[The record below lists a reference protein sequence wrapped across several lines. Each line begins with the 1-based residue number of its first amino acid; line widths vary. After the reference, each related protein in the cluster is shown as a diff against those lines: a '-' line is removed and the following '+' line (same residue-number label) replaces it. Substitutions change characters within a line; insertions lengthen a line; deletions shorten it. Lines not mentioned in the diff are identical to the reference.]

1 LRRLEVFDSCAELI
15 NIREED
21 IPVVG
26 NLSQHFLE
34 IRLALIDYATT
45 HRLDELLTL
54 SLDRVGE
61 LVKSPI
67 GFYHFV
73 GSDQKTLLL
82 QQWSTRTLK
91 DFCRA
96 EGKGSHYG
104 VDQAGVWVDCLHQ
117 KKAVIHNDYSSLP
130 HKKGMPEGHAKVV
143 RELVVPVFREGKAV
157 AILGVGNKP
166 TDYTQRDVRIVSY
179 FADVT
184 WEIVNQKRIEE
195 FLEKTTY
202 DLHERVKELSCFYS
216 ISKLVENDD
225 LTIDGILQG
234 IVDLL
239 PQSWHY
245 PEITCAQIKL
255 IDRSFRTTNF
265 KETEWVQSNEILVNK
280 EHVGFIEV
288 FLIEINPSKYEE
300 PFLVEEQHLL
310 KAIAERIGRIIER
323 KLAHEQLQ
331 KSHEELEVR
340 VEEKTKE
347 LVTQNLNLLDE
358 IKKRQEAEYEI
369 KIFSEKIK
377 LFAYSVAHDLKNPAI
392 SVHGLAKFLNEK
404 LGNNLDDRAKKICK
418 QIQRASEDI
427 VSLVNQINVFIS
439 AKETPLDI
447 ENISLKEI
455 FIEINDEFVSEFN
468 NRSIQLSV
476 SDNVPDSLVADRISI
491 IRIFRNI
498 IENSLKYGG
507 EELGRITIDYRA
519 TDDLHILTVTDDGKG
534 IKEKD
539 SDSIF
544 KWFKRRTDSRG
555 TQGAGM
561 GLAIIREIISLHG
574 GEIWH
579 EPAKPTGVTFCFSIY
594 RHLLPTAGFQKE

>member
-1 LRRLEVFDSCAELI
+1 MEEENNFKAEK
-15 NIREED
+15 
-21 IPVVG
+21 
-26 NLSQHFLE
+26 SFQHFLE
-34 IRLALIDYATT
+34 IRLSLTDYAAT
-45 HRLDELLTL
+45 HTLDELLTL

-82 QQWSTRTLK
+82 QQWSTRTLN

-96 EGKGSHYG
+96 EGKGRHYS
-104 VDQAGVWVDCLHQ
+104 VNQAGVWVDCLHQ

-130 HKKGMPEGHAKVV
+130 HKKGMPEGHAQVV

-166 TDYTQRDVRIVSY
+166 TDYTQRDVGIVSY

-195 FLEKTTY
+195 CLKKTTR
-202 DLHERVKELSCFYS
+202 DLHERVKELSCLYN

-234 IVDLL
+234 IINLI
-239 PQSWHY
+239 PQSWRY
-245 PEITCAQIKL
+245 PEITCARIKL
-255 IDRSFRTTNF
+255 IDRSFRTANF
-265 KETEWVQSNEILVNK
+265 RETEWVQSEKIIVNK

-288 FLIEINPSKYEE
+288 FLIESNPNKVEE
-300 PFLVEEQHLL
+300 PFLAEEKNLL
-310 KAIAERIGRIIER
+310 HAIAERIGRIIER
-323 KLAHEQLQ
+323 NLAHEQLQ
-331 KSHEELEVR
+331 KSHENLQVR

-347 LVTQNLNLLDE
+347 LAAKNLSLVDE
-358 IKKRQEAEYEI
+358 IKKRKEAEEEI
-369 KIFSEKIK
+369 KSFSEKIK
-377 LFAYSVAHDLKNPAI
+377 RFAYSIAHDLKSPAI
-392 SVHGLAKFLNEK
+392 SIHGLAKFLNEK
-404 LGNNLDDRAKKICK
+404 FGITLDDRGKKICE
-418 QIQRASEDI
+418 QIQRSSEDI
-427 VSLVNQINVFIS
+427 VSLVHQINVFIS
-439 AKETPLDI
+439 TKETPVHF
-447 ENISLKEI
+447 ENISLTEI
-455 FIEINDEFVSEFN
+455 FREVNDEFVSEFN
-468 NRSIQLSV
+468 NRSLQLSV
-476 SDNVPDSLVADRISI
+476 SEKVPDSLVADRISI

-507 EELGRITIDYRA
+507 DELSRITIDYRG
-519 TDDLHILTVTDDGKG
+519 TDGLHILTVTDDGKG

-539 SDSIF
+539 SDYIF
-544 KWFKRRTDSRG
+544 NWFKKRTDSNG

-574 GEIWH
+574 GEIWY
-579 EPAKPTGVTFCFSIY
+579 EPAKPKGVTFCFSLN
-594 RHLLPTAGFQKE
+594 RHLSPTKGYPEP

>member
-1 LRRLEVFDSCAELI
+1 MK
-15 NIREED
+15 EED
-21 IPVVG
+21 NPAG
-26 NLSQHFLE
+26 RKLSQNFLE
-34 IRLALIDYATT
+34 IRLALIDYATNHT
-45 HRLDELLTL
+45 LDELLTL

-73 GSDQKTLLL
+73 GSDPKTLFL

-96 EGKGSHYG
+96 EGKGRHYS

-130 HKKGMPEGHAKVV
+130 HKKGMPEGHAQLV
-143 RELVVPVFREGKAV
+143 RELVAPVFREGKAV

-195 FLEKTTY
+195 SLKKTSY
-202 DLHERVKELSCFYS
+202 DLNERVKELSCFYN
-216 ISKLVENDD
+216 ISKIVENDD

-234 IVDLL
+234 IVNLI
-239 PQSWHY
+239 PQSWQY

-255 IDRSFRTTNF
+255 IDRSIRTTNF
-265 KETEWVQSNEILVNK
+265 RETEWVQSQKIIVNK

-288 FLIEINPSKYEE
+288 FLIEINSNKHKE
-300 PFLVEEQHLL
+300 PFLAEEQRLL
-310 KAIAERIGRIIER
+310 DAIAERIGRIIER
-323 KLAHEQLQ
+323 ELAHEELQ
-331 KSHEELEVR
+331 KSHEDLQVR

-347 LVTQNLNLLDE
+347 LAAQNLSLLDE
-358 IKKRQEAEYEI
+358 IKKRKEAEEELNS
-369 KIFSEKIK
+369 FSEKIK

-392 SVHGLAKFLNEK
+392 SIHGLARFLNEK
-404 LGNNLDDRAKKICK
+404 HGNNLDDRGKKICE

-427 VSLVNQINVFIS
+427 VSLVHQINVFIS
-439 AKETPLDI
+439 TKETPLHI

-455 FIEINDEFVSEFN
+455 FKEINDEFLNELN

-476 SDNVPDSLVADRISI
+476 SEKIPDSLVADRISI

-507 EELGRITIDYRA
+507 DELGRIAIDYRG
-519 TDDLHILTVTDDGKG
+519 TNDMHILTVTDDGEG

-539 SDSIF
+539 SDYIF
-544 KWFKRRTDSRG
+544 NWFKRTDSKK
-555 TQGAGM
+555 TQGSGM

-579 EPAKPTGVTFCFSIY
+579 EPAKPKGATFCFSLY
-594 RHLLPTAGFQKE
+594 RQLLPTE

>member
-1 LRRLEVFDSCAELI
+1 MK
-15 NIREED
+15 EED
-21 IPVVG
+21 NPAG
-26 NLSQHFLE
+26 RKLSQNFLE
-34 IRLALIDYATT
+34 IRLALIDYATNHT
-45 HRLDELLTL
+45 LDELLTL

-73 GSDQKTLLL
+73 GSDQKTLFL

-96 EGKGSHYG
+96 EGKGRHYS

-130 HKKGMPEGHAKVV
+130 HKKGMPEGHAQVV
-143 RELVVPVFREGKAV
+143 RELVAPVFREGKAV

-195 FLEKTTY
+195 SLKKTSY
-202 DLHERVKELSCFYS
+202 DLNERVKELSCFYN
-216 ISKLVENDD
+216 ISKIVENDD

-234 IVDLL
+234 IVNLI
-239 PQSWHY
+239 PQSWQY

-255 IDRSFRTTNF
+255 IDRSIRTTNF
-265 KETEWVQSNEILVNK
+265 RETEWVQSQKIIVNK

-288 FLIEINPSKYEE
+288 FLIEINSNKHKE
-300 PFLVEEQHLL
+300 PFLAEEQRLL
-310 KAIAERIGRIIER
+310 DAIAERIGRIIER
-323 KLAHEQLQ
+323 ELAHEELQ
-331 KSHEELEVR
+331 KSHEDLQVR

-347 LVTQNLNLLDE
+347 LAAQNLSLLDE
-358 IKKRQEAEYEI
+358 IKKRKEAEEELNS
-369 KIFSEKIK
+369 FSEKIK

-392 SVHGLAKFLNEK
+392 SIHGLARFLNEK
-404 LGNNLDDRAKKICK
+404 HGNNLDDRGKKICE

-427 VSLVNQINVFIS
+427 VSLVHQINVFIS
-439 AKETPLDI
+439 TKETPLHI

-455 FIEINDEFVSEFN
+455 FKEINDEFLNELN

-476 SDNVPDSLVADRISI
+476 SEKVPDSLVADRISI

-507 EELGRITIDYRA
+507 DELGRIAIDYRG
-519 TDDLHILTVTDDGKG
+519 TNDMHILTVTDDGEG

-539 SDSIF
+539 SDYIF
-544 KWFKRRTDSRG
+544 NWFKRTDSKK
-555 TQGAGM
+555 TQGSGM

-579 EPAKPTGVTFCFSIY
+579 EPAKPKGATFCFSLY
-594 RHLLPTAGFQKE
+594 RQLLPTE

>member
-1 LRRLEVFDSCAELI
+1 MK
-15 NIREED
+15 EED
-21 IPVVG
+21 IFIAG
-26 NLSQHFLE
+26 KLSQYFLE
-34 IRLALIDYATT
+34 IRLSLTDYART
-45 HRLDELLTL
+45 HTLDELLTL

-73 GSDQKTLLL
+73 GPDQKTLLL
-82 QQWSTRTLK
+82 QQWSTRTLR
-91 DFCRA
+91 DFCRT
-96 EGKGSHYG
+96 EGKGSHYS

-117 KKAVIHNDYSSLP
+117 KKAVIHNDYSALL

-143 RELVVPVFREGKAV
+143 RELVVPVFRENKAV

-166 TDYTQRDVRIVSY
+166 TDYTQRDAGIVSY

-195 FLEKTTY
+195 SLKKTTY
-202 DLHERVKELSCFYS
+202 DLHERVKELSCLYN

-225 LTIDGILQG
+225 LTINGILQG
-234 IVDLL
+234 IINLI
-239 PQSWHY
+239 PQSWQY

-255 IDRSFRTTNF
+255 IDRSFRTNNF
-265 KETEWVQSNEILVNK
+265 KETKWVQSKKIIVNK
-280 EHVGFIEV
+280 KHFGFIEV
-288 FLIEINPSKYEE
+288 LLIESNPNKYEE

-310 KAIAERIGRIIER
+310 DAIAERIGRIIER

-331 KSHEELEVR
+331 KSHEDLQVR

-347 LVTQNLNLLDE
+347 LAAQNLSLADE
-358 IKKRQEAEYEI
+358 IKKRKEAEEEI
-369 KIFSEKIK
+369 KSFSEKIK

-392 SVHGLAKFLNEK
+392 SIHGLAKFLNEK
-404 LGNNLDDRAKKICK
+404 LGNNLDDRGKKICG
-418 QIQRASEDI
+418 QIQRSSEDI
-427 VSLVNQINVFIS
+427 VFLVDKINVFIS
-439 AKETPLDI
+439 TKEIPLHI

-455 FIEINDEFVSEFN
+455 FKEINDEFAREFN
-468 NRSIQLSV
+468 DRSLQLSV
-476 SDNVPDSLVADRISI
+476 SDKVPDSLVADRISI

-507 EELGRITIDYRA
+507 DELGVITIDYRG
-519 TDDLHILTVTDDGKG
+519 TNDLHIFAVTDDGKG
-534 IKEKD
+534 IQEKD
-539 SDSIF
+539 SDNIF
-544 KWFKRRTDSRG
+544 NLFKRRSDSKG
-555 TQGAGM
+555 TQGSGM

-579 EPAKPTGVTFCFSIY
+579 EPAKPKGVTFCFSLN
-594 RHLLPTAGFQKE
+594 RHLTPTKGYPKA

>member
-1 LRRLEVFDSCAELI
+1 MT
-15 NIREED
+15 EED
-21 IPVVG
+21 NLAG
-26 NLSQHFLE
+26 RKLSQNFLE
-34 IRLALIDYATT
+34 IRLALIDYATNHT
-45 HRLDELLTL
+45 LDELLTL

-73 GSDQKTLLL
+73 GSDQKTLLS
-82 QQWSTRTLK
+82 QQWSSRTLK

-96 EGKGSHYG
+96 ERKGSHYS
-104 VDQAGVWVDCLHQ
+104 VDQAGVWVDCLRQ

-166 TDYTQRDVRIVSY
+166 TDYKQRDVRIVSY

-195 FLEKTTY
+195 SLKKTTY
-202 DLHERVKELSCFYS
+202 DLNERVKELSCFYN
-216 ISKLVENDD
+216 ISKIVENDD
-225 LTIDGILQG
+225 LTLDGILQG
-234 IVDLL
+234 IVNLI
-239 PQSWHY
+239 PISWRY

-255 IDRSFRTTNF
+255 IDRSVRTANF
-265 KETEWVQSNEILVNK
+265 KETEWVQSKKIIVNK
-280 EHVGFIEV
+280 EHVGYIEV
-288 FLIEINPSKYEE
+288 FLIEINPNKHEE
-300 PFLVEEQHLL
+300 PFLFEEQRLL
-310 KAIAERIGRIIER
+310 DAIAERIGHIIER
-323 KLAHEQLQ
+323 ELAHEQLQ
-331 KSHEELEVR
+331 KSHEDLQIR

-347 LVTQNLNLLDE
+347 LAAQNLSLLDE
-358 IKKRQEAEYEI
+358 IKKRKEAEEEI
-369 KIFSEKIK
+369 KNFSEKIK

-392 SVHGLAKFLNEK
+392 SIHGLAKFLNEK
-404 LGNNLDDRAKKICK
+404 LGNNLDDRGKKICE

-427 VSLVNQINVFIS
+427 VSLVHQINVFIS
-439 AKETPLDI
+439 TKETPLHI

-455 FIEINDEFVSEFN
+455 FKEINDEFLNELN

-476 SDNVPDSLVADRISI
+476 SEKVPDSLVADRISI

-507 EELGRITIDYRA
+507 DELGRITIDYRG
-519 TDDLHILTVTDDGKG
+519 TNDLHILTVTDDGEG

-539 SDSIF
+539 SDYIF
-544 KWFKRRTDSRG
+544 NWFKRTDSKK
-555 TQGAGM
+555 TQGSGM

-579 EPAKPTGVTFCFSIY
+579 EPAKPKGATFCFSLY
-594 RHLLPTAGFQKE
+594 RQLLPTEGYPKK

>member
-1 LRRLEVFDSCAELI
+1 MREKDFLVAEK
-15 NIREED
+15 
-21 IPVVG
+21 
-26 NLSQHFLE
+26 LSQHFLE
-34 IRLALIDYATT
+34 IRLSLIEYATT
-45 HRLDELLTL
+45 HTLDELLTL

-61 LVKSPI
+61 FVKSPI

-96 EGKGSHYG
+96 EGKGIHYG
-104 VDQAGVWVDCLHQ
+104 IDQAGVWVDCLHQ

-195 FLEKTTY
+195 SLKKTTC
-202 DLHERVKELSCFYS
+202 DLHERLKELSCFYS
-216 ISKLVENDD
+216 ISNLVENDD
-225 LTIDGILQG
+225 LTIDEILQG
-234 IVDLL
+234 IVNLI
-239 PQSWHY
+239 PQSWQY

-255 IDRSFRTTNF
+255 IDRSFRTIKF
-265 KETEWVQSNEILVNK
+265 KETEWVQSKEIIVNK
-280 EHVGFIEV
+280 EHVGLIKV
-288 FLIEINPSKYEE
+288 FLIKINPSNDEE

-310 KAIAERIGRIIER
+310 NAITERIGRIIER

-331 KSHEELEVR
+331 KSHEELQVR

-347 LVTQNLNLLDE
+347 LTTQNLSLLDE
-358 IKKRQEAEYEI
+358 IKKRKKAEEQI
-369 KIFSEKIK
+369 KSFSEKIK

-392 SVHGLAKFLNEK
+392 SIHGLAKYLNKK
-404 LGNNLDDRAKKICK
+404 LGNDLDDRGKKICE
-418 QIQRASEDI
+418 QIQRSSEDI
-427 VSLVNQINVFIS
+427 VSLVHQINVFIS
-439 AKETPLDI
+439 TKETPLHI

-455 FIEINDEFVSEFN
+455 FKEINDEFVSEFN
-468 NRSIQLSV
+468 NHSIQLSV
-476 SDNVPDSLVADRISI
+476 SDKVPDSLVADRISI

-507 EELGRITIDYRA
+507 DELGKITIDYRG
-519 TDDLHILTVTDDGKG
+519 TDDLHILTVADDGKG
-534 IKEKD
+534 LEEKD
-539 SDSIF
+539 SDYIF
-544 KWFKRRTDSRG
+544 NWFKRRASAKG
-555 TQGAGM
+555 TKGTGM
-561 GLAIIREIISLHG
+561 GLAIIKELITLHG

-579 EPAKPTGVTFCFSIY
+579 EPSKPKGVTFCFSLY
-594 RHLLPTAGFQKE
+594 RHLLPAEGYPKE

>member
-1 LRRLEVFDSCAELI
+1 MREKDILAAEK
-15 NIREED
+15 
-21 IPVVG
+21 
-26 NLSQHFLE
+26 LSQHFLE
-34 IRLALIDYATT
+34 IRLSLIEYSST
-45 HRLDELLTL
+45 HTLDELLTL
-54 SLDRVGE
+54 SLDKLGE

-96 EGKGSHYG
+96 EGKGIHYG

-184 WEIVNQKRIEE
+184 WEIVNQKQIEE
-195 FLEKTTY
+195 SLKKTTY

-225 LTIDGILQG
+225 LTIDEILQG
-234 IVDLL
+234 IVDLI
-239 PQSWHY
+239 PQSWQY

-255 IDRSFRTTNF
+255 FDRSFRTVKF
-265 KETEWVQSNEILVNK
+265 KETEWVHSKKIIVNQ
-280 EHVGFIEV
+280 EQVGVIEV
-288 FLIEINPSKYEE
+288 FIIESNPRKYEE

-310 KAIAERIGRIIER
+310 NAIAERTGRIIER

-331 KSHEELEVR
+331 RSHERLQVR

-347 LVTQNLNLLDE
+347 LTTQNLSLLDE
-358 IKKRQEAEYEI
+358 IEKRKRAEEEI
-369 KIFSEKIK
+369 KNFSEKIK

-392 SVHGLAKFLNEK
+392 SIQGLTKFLNEK
-404 LGNNLDDRAKKICK
+404 LGNDLDDRAKRICE

-427 VSLVNQINVFIS
+427 VSLVHQINVFIS
-439 AKETPLDI
+439 TKETPLHI

-455 FIEINDEFVSEFN
+455 FKEINDEFVSEFK
-468 NRSIQLSV
+468 NRSIQLSI
-476 SDNVPDSLVADRISI
+476 SDQIPHSLVADRISI

-507 EELGRITIDYRA
+507 EELANITIGYRG
-519 TDDLHILTVTDDGKG
+519 TDGLHILTVTDDGKG
-534 IKEKD
+534 LEEKN
-539 SDSIF
+539 SDYIF
-544 KWFKRRTDSRG
+544 NWFKRRAVSKG
-555 TQGAGM
+555 TQGTGM
-561 GLAIIREIISLHG
+561 GLAIIREIITLHG
-574 GEIWH
+574 GEIWY
-579 EPAKPTGVTFCFSIY
+579 EPAKPKGVTFCFSINRY
-594 RHLLPTAGFQKE
+594 LLPTEGYPEK

>member
-1 LRRLEVFDSCAELI
+1 MREKDILVAEK
-15 NIREED
+15 
-21 IPVVG
+21 
-26 NLSQHFLE
+26 LSQHFLE
-34 IRLALIDYATT
+34 IRLSLIEYATT
-45 HRLDELLTL
+45 HTLDELLTL

-96 EGKGSHYG
+96 EGKGIHYG

-166 TDYTQRDVRIVSY
+166 TDYSQRDVRIVSY

-195 FLEKTTY
+195 SLKKTTY

-225 LTIDGILQG
+225 LTIDEILQG
-234 IVDLL
+234 IVNLI
-239 PQSWHY
+239 PQSWQY
-245 PEITCAQIKL
+245 PELTCAQIKY
-255 IDRSFRTTNF
+255 IDRSFSTIKF
-265 KETEWVQSNEILVNK
+265 KETEWVQSKEIIVNQ
-280 EHVGFIEV
+280 EHVGLIEV
-288 FLIEINPSKYEE
+288 FILEINPKKYEV
-300 PFLVEEQHLL
+300 PFLDEEQRLL
-310 KAIAERIGRIIER
+310 NAIAERIGRIIER
-323 KLAHEQLQ
+323 KLAHDQLQ
-331 KSHEELEVR
+331 KSHRELQVR

-347 LVTQNLNLLDE
+347 LTTQNLSLLDE
-358 IKKRQEAEYEI
+358 IKKRKKAEEQI
-369 KIFSEKIK
+369 KSFSEKIK
-377 LFAYSVAHDLKNPAI
+377 LFAYSIAHDLKNPAI
-392 SVHGLAKFLNEK
+392 SINGLAKFLNEK
-404 LGNNLDDRAKKICK
+404 IGKDLDDRGKKICE
-418 QIQRASEDI
+418 QIQQSSEDI
-427 VSLVNQINVFIS
+427 VSLVHQINVFI
-439 AKETPLDI
+439 ATKETPVHI
-447 ENISLKEI
+447 ENIFLKEI
-455 FIEINDEFVSEFN
+455 FKEINDEFVSEFN

-476 SDNVPDSLVADRISI
+476 SDKVPDSLVADRISI

-507 EELGRITIDYRA
+507 DELGKITIDYRG
-519 TDDLHILTVTDDGKG
+519 TDDFHTLTVTDDGKG
-534 IKEKD
+534 LEEND
-539 SDSIF
+539 SDYIF
-544 KWFKRRTDSRG
+544 NWFKRRASSNG
-555 TQGAGM
+555 TKGTGM
-561 GLAIIREIISLHG
+561 GLAIIKELITLHG

-579 EPAKPTGVTFCFSIY
+579 EPSKPKGVTFCFSLN
-594 RHLLPTAGFQKE
+594 RHLLPAKGYPKE